1 MKKTDRIYL
10 SSIVLSLVC
19 IIVLTAAAYYM
30 YGVVDRN
37 KIGNKLEQCAE
48 VLSENLES
56 SLSSD
61 NNEIIKEIT
70 DEYSSKTRTVSLVMK
85 NYGSNSF
92 DVFLEEMRVA
102 IGAEE
107 ISISDSKGNITDST
121 NMYSEGAKIKDTFLE
136 HLKDTVYTE
145 STLVETE
152 NGYRILSA
160 TKRSNNK
167 GMIQVTYLAD
177 NIVDKVGTTQLYSYI
192 NEASVISGISLA
204 VINVKTNKYVINSNA
219 SLEKSLSDIPKEKY
233 KKESGKFTAVISG
246 VNSFVYYKKV
256 SLNKS
261 DEYVIISYVP
271 NISTKK
277 MCTVVAEWVFAV
289 CFIVSAVLILSFR
302 SSILK
307 INSEKN
313 KEKSKKNNG

>member
-1 MKKTDRIYL
+1 MKKTDKIYL
-10 SSIVLSLVC
+10 SSIVIALVC
-19 IIVLTAAAYYM
+19 ITVLTASAYYI
-30 YGVVDRN
+30 YGVVDKNRIVN
-37 KIGNKLEQCAE
+37 ELEQCAD
-48 VLSENLES
+48 VLSENIES

-85 NYGSNSF
+85 NYGNNSF

-107 ISISDSKGNITDST
+107 ISISDYKGNITDST

-160 TKRSNNK
+160 TKRSDNK

-204 VINVKTNKYVINSNA
+204 VVNEKTNKYIINNNT
-219 SLEKSLSDIPKEKY
+219 SLENAVSDIPKEEY
-233 KKESGKFTAVISG
+233 KKEYGKFTYVVNG
-246 VNSFVYYKKV
+246 VNSLVYYKKV
-256 SLNKS
+256 SLNET
-261 DEYVIISYVP
+261 DEYVIISYIP

-277 MCTVVAEWVFAV
+277 MCTVVSEWVFAV

-302 SSILK
+302 NSILK
-307 INSEKN
+307 MNS
-313 KEKSKKNNG
+313 EKSKKNNG